1 LNINKNKLLKKIIN
15 FKQNIFINK
24 RKKMTKDDQSIT
36 INFFD
41 INGEYREDAIV
52 DLKQN
57 FLLLDSPIRIIEQY
71 INDNFLQ
78 DLQKKTEDQFVV
90 QYKFSYEIDKN
101 VFIPINCDVI
111 NNFSISHQG
120 TLDSNG
126 YIVFCN
132 LENENTFVLLEKIV
146 DYIRECC
153 SINIKTYIIGVFK
166 DNIDEEK
173 SYIKMRDFLSG
184 LDFEFDYYEMYLG
197 DKETFKIIKKE
208 YENSEIMED
217 VFNSVFKEIY
227 EEGKGPRFS
236 KGTNVKDGIEAK
248 SMAKCIIF

>member
-78 DLQKKTEDQFVV
+78 DLQKK
-90 QYKFSYEIDKN
+90 N
-101 VFIPINCDVI
+101 
-111 NNFSISHQG
+111 
-120 TLDSNG
+120 
-126 YIVFCN
+126 
-132 LENENTFVLLEKIV
+132 
-146 DYIRECC
+146 
-153 SINIKTYIIGVFK
+153 
-166 DNIDEEK
+166 
-173 SYIKMRDFLSG
+173 
-184 LDFEFDYYEMYLG
+184 
-197 DKETFKIIKKE
+197 
-208 YENSEIMED
+208 
-217 VFNSVFKEIY
+217 
-227 EEGKGPRFS
+227 
-236 KGTNVKDGIEAK
+236 
-248 SMAKCIIF
+248 